1 MATFTNTI
9 TWYHPETDEQYTIT
23 GTIYLGCKAPFDPMA
38 RSQEPDDP
46 DELEITEVLDSD
58 GLIVLPDMEFTEE
71 MIREIESKL
80 MEF

>member
-23 GTIYLGCKAPFDPMA
+23 GTIYPGCKAPFNPMA
-38 RSQEPDDP
+38 RFQEPDDP
-46 DELEITEVLDSD
+46 AEVEITEVLDSD
-58 GLIVLPDMEFTEE
+58 GLIVIPSEFFSEE
-71 MIREIESKL
+71 MFRDIESKL